1 MFRIWTIS
9 LLLCLVGFADACPNC
24 VKGLA
29 AKDRQ
34 RSTQAQ
40 IAYNTSIVF
49 MAGMPFAL
57 TGLFGFTFWRLSK
70 QARTGTDFDNRE
82 DLTPPCR

>member
-9 LLLCLVGFADACPNC
+9 LVLCLASLADACPNC
-24 VKGLA
+24 VKGLT

-57 TGLFGFTFWRLSK
+57 TGLFGVTFWRLSK
-70 QARTGTDFDNRE
+70 QARGKTGPHQRE
-82 DLTPPCR
+82 ESTTPCR